1 MATEEKLYV
10 PETNLLNRKAPGL
23 SLKWIEIPAML
34 KVQTEPLSQENANNA
49 FNKLS
54 ENMKKKAGMYINK
67 LLLMVPINS
76 SSGLSAV
83 RMYRIVVD
91 ITLLRQLFADE
102 LGDWGGGGRKL
113 KNEQTPLSTTM
124 RRR

>member
-1 MATEEKLYV
+1 MAEEKLYV
-10 PETNLLNRKAPGL
+10 PETNLLNKKAPGL
-23 SLKWIEIPAML
+23 TLKWIEIPAMI
-34 KVQTEPLSQENANNA
+34 KVQTEALSQENAQNA
-49 FNKLS
+49 YNKLS
-54 ENMKKKAGMYINK
+54 ENMKKKAGMYLNK
-67 LLLMVPINS
+67 LLLLVPINNMS
-76 SSGLSAV
+76 SMSAARLFRV
-83 RMYRIVVD
+83 VVD

>member
-1 MATEEKLYV
+1 MAEEKLYV
-10 PETNLLNRKAPGL
+10 RETNLLNRKAPGFTL
-23 SLKWIEIPAML
+23 NWIEIPAMI
-34 KVQTEPLSQENANNA
+34 KVQTEPLSQDNAHNA
-49 FNKLS
+49 YNKLT
-54 ENMKKKAGMYINK
+54 ENLKKKAGMYLNK
-67 LLLMVPINS
+67 LLLLVPIS
-76 SSGLSAV
+76 SMSGMSAARLFRV
-83 RMYRIVVD
+83 VVD